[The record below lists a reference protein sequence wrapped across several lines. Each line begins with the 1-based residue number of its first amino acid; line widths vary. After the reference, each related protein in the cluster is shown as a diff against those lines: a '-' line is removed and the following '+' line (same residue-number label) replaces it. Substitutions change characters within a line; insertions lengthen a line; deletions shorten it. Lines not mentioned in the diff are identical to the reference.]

1 MKRISLIVALHVPA
15 LILFAQP
22 AVRTGEITR
31 GIFYQ
36 EGIASWYGGEFNGR
50 PTASGEIFDDTRL
63 TAAHPIL
70 PFGTMLK
77 ITNRH
82 NNKSVIVRV
91 NDRGPFVAERILD
104 LSRTAA
110 QELDM
115 IRTGTAPVIVESLQE
130 LSLPLRNT
138 LSSGT
143 GVGGA
148 PQPAAL
154 APAAPAP
161 APAAQPAAPAPAAP
175 AAPAPAAAAQPQPA
189 SAQGAAPAPAAP
201 ASAAQGTPW
210 PAQNGE
216 VLQIRPAPVES
227 YSDLAPGSA
236 APDIRA
242 AEISL
247 PQSGTPA
254 LLRGSIPGGDG
265 AKLYRIQVGAYIQPR
280 NAVDAFEK
288 LKNAGLNPA
297 YEKYNEYYRVV
308 LSGIKNA
315 DLRSVAEKLGQAG
328 FREAIIKEESPA
340 P

>member
-1 MKRISLIVALHVPA
+1 MKRISLIVALHVPV
-15 LILFAQP
+15 LMIFAQP
-22 AVRTGEITR
+22 AIRTGEITR
-31 GIFYQ
+31 GIFHQ

-77 ITNRH
+77 ITNTH

-130 LSLPLRNT
+130 VSLPARHT
-138 LSSGT
+138 LALGTET
-143 GVGGA
+143 GVQGSPASAGPLPA
-148 PQPAAL
+148 GSASTQPTAAQQPVVQSV
-154 APAAPAP
+154 AQS
-161 APAAQPAAPAPAAP
+161 AAQPVM
-175 AAPAPAAAAQPQPA
+175 QPVIQTALP
-189 SAQGAAPAPAAP
+189 
-201 ASAAQGTPW
+201 T
-210 PAQNGE
+210 QNGE
-216 VLQIRPAPVES
+216 ALQIRPASVEP
-227 YSDLAPGSA
+227 YSSLEPESTATGSRTA
-236 APDIRA
+236 GRDSQS
-242 AEISL
+242 EGISL
-247 PQSGTPA
+247 QGGTPA
-254 LLRGSIPGGDG
+254 LLRGSITKDS

-280 NAVDAFEK
+280 NALETFEK

-297 YEKYNEYYRVV
+297 YEKHNEYYRVV
-308 LSGIKNA
+308 LSGIK
-315 DLRSVAEKLGQAG
+315 DTDIQSVAEKLGRAG
-328 FREAIIKEESPA
+328 FREAIIKEEPR